1 MDLRRLRTFVAV
13 AELGS
18 VSKAAQALR
27 ITQPAL
33 SRQVASLEEELGF
46 ELFERAGRRLLLSAR
61 GEQLLGDCRSLL
73 AHAASLGERVGALR
87 RGDIH
92 TLRIAA
98 SALTIE
104 ALFPTFLARYAARH
118 PEVKLALLEADAAA
132 HLGMLERGE
141 AHVAVNVVNSM
152 EVDERRFATHLLP
165 RFHVTAA
172 AVPSLIAEAGDAIDI
187 RRLAKYPLLVL
198 DTSFGTRNV
207 FDAACRL
214 ADVRPNVLVE
224 SRAVHALLALAEVG
238 HGVAIV
244 PSILRA
250 DRRKLRTMRVTLRR
264 EPHPL
269 QISLA
274 VLWDIRRTLPRCAV
288 DFPEL
293 LADHIR
299 ETFRGCARR
308 VERDGACAPRIARG
322 SGAAAGRCEAAEL
335 IHQARTYPRAAELGY
350 TSPRSAHR
358 GVAPWRRP
366 RSEGGV
372 QQPSRRF
379 TRPPATGLH
388 AAAWVQVPGPPR

>member
-1 MDLRRLRTFVAV
+1 VAV

-18 VSKAAQALR
+18 VSKAAQTLR

-33 SRQVASLEEELGF
+33 SRQVASFEEELGF
-46 ELFERAGRRLLLSAR
+46 KLFERAGRRLLLTAR

-73 AHAASLGERVGALR
+73 AHATSLSERAGALR

-104 ALFPTFLARYAARH
+104 ALFPTFLARFARHH
-118 PEVKLALLEADAAA
+118 PEVRLALIEADAAS

-165 RFHVTAA
+165 SFQVTAA
-172 AVPSLIAEAGDAIDI
+172 AAPSLIAETGDAIDI

-214 ADVRPNVLVE
+214 ADARPTVLLE

-238 HGVAIV
+238 HGVAII
-244 PSILRA
+244 PSVLRA
-250 DRRKLRTMRVTLRR
+250 DRRKLRLMRVTLRR
-264 EPHPL
+264 EPLPL

-299 ETFRGCARR
+299 ESFPHTMSGDSEIGQSRRSRRRR
-308 VERDGACAPRIARG
+308 V
-322 SGAAAGRCEAAEL
+322 AAG
-335 IHQARTYPRAAELGY
+335 
-350 TSPRSAHR
+350 
-358 GVAPWRRP
+358 
-366 RSEGGV
+366 
-372 QQPSRRF
+372 
-379 TRPPATGLH
+379 
-388 AAAWVQVPGPPR
+388 

>member
-1 MDLRRLRTFVAV
+1 VDLRRLRTFVAV

-33 SRQVASLEEELGF
+33 SRQVASLEQELGF
-46 ELFERAGRRLLLSAR
+46 ELFERAGRRLLLTAR

-87 RGDIH
+87 RGDIN

-172 AVPSLIAEAGDAIDI
+172 AVPSLIAEAGNAIDI

-299 ETFRGCARR
+299 ETFVDALAESSETGRARR
-308 VERDGACAPRIARG
+308 A
-322 SGAAAGRCEAAEL
+322 S
-335 IHQARTYPRAAELGY
+335 
-350 TSPRSAHR
+350 R
-358 GVAPWRRP
+358 GVAAP
-366 RSEGGV
+366 
-372 QQPSRRF
+372 
-379 TRPPATGLH
+379 PPAD
-388 AAAWVQVPGPPR
+388 ARRRS

>member
-1 MDLRRLRTFVAV
+1 VAV

-33 SRQVASLEEELGF
+33 SRQVASLEQELGF
-46 ELFERAGRRLLLSAR
+46 ELFERAGRRLLLTAR
-61 GEQLLGDCRSLL
+61 GEQLVGDCRSLL

-104 ALFPTFLARYAARH
+104 ALFPTFLARYARQH
-118 PEVKLALLEADAAA
+118 PEVKLALLEADAAS

-141 AHVAVNVVNSM
+141 AHVAVNVVNM
-152 EVDERRFATHLLP
+152 IEVDERRFATHPLP
-165 RFHVTAA
+165 RFHVVAA
-172 AVPSLIAEAGDAIDI
+172 FVPGLVAEEGDAIDI

-214 ADVRPNVLVE
+214 ADVRPNVLLE

-244 PSILRA
+244 PSILRP
-250 DRRKLRTMRVTLRR
+250 DRRKLRVMRVTLRR

-293 LADHIR
+293 LSDHIR
-299 ETFRGCARR
+299 ETFPGATSQASHAGRSRRAARR
-308 VERDGACAPRIARG
+308 
-322 SGAAAGRCEAAEL
+322 AAVGR
-335 IHQARTYPRAAELGY
+335 
-350 TSPRSAHR
+350 
-358 GVAPWRRP
+358 
-366 RSEGGV
+366 
-372 QQPSRRF
+372 
-379 TRPPATGLH
+379 
-388 AAAWVQVPGPPR
+388 

>member
-1 MDLRRLRTFVAV
+1 VAV

-33 SRQVASLEEELGF
+33 SRQVASLEQELGF
-46 ELFERAGRRLLLSAR
+46 ELFERAGRRLLLTAR

-187 RRLAKYPLLVL
+187 RRLAKYPLLV
-198 DTSFGTRNV
+198 SV
-207 FDAACRL
+207 SA
-214 ADVRPNVLVE
+214 
-224 SRAVHALLALAEVG
+224 S
-238 HGVAIV
+238 
-244 PSILRA
+244 
-250 DRRKLRTMRVTLRR
+250 
-264 EPHPL
+264 
-269 QISLA
+269 
-274 VLWDIRRTLPRCAV
+274 
-288 DFPEL
+288 
-293 LADHIR
+293 
-299 ETFRGCARR
+299 
-308 VERDGACAPRIARG
+308 APAMC
-322 SGAAAGRCEAAEL
+322 S
-335 IHQARTYPRAAELGY
+335 
-350 TSPRSAHR
+350 
-358 GVAPWRRP
+358 
-366 RSEGGV
+366 
-372 QQPSRRF
+372 
-379 TRPPATGLH
+379 TRPAGWRT
-388 AAAWVQVPGPPR
+388 